1 MRRPAAQIRSK
12 PRIAKATTFP
22 APVGGWI
29 RNQNLATPGARLPD
43 GSKVVGAF
51 VLDNFFP
58 EATGVRMRRGSQ
70 SFAQIGADGTA
81 PVVAMWTYINGLN
94 AKLFAATATAIYD
107 VSNPA
112 LAENELLGDHNGA
125 TLVDDQGRALLS
137 RLSIPAGPDIHD
149 LLGGEWSV
157 VQFATPGG
165 VFLRAVNG
173 LDTPLVY
180 DGANWSTSPAI
191 TGVDPTSLS
200 YVWSFRRRLF
210 FIKGGS
216 LSAYYLPA
224 DSIGGAAVE
233 IPFGGVFERGG
244 SLLYGASWSLESGAG
259 GLSEQCVF
267 MTTEGEVAVY
277 QGTDPSNA
285 STWSKVGVYRIGR
298 PLGQKAFIRAG
309 GDLVIGTDV
318 GFVPLTQAVQRD
330 FTALSPSAVSYSI
343 EMAWNEKVAETS
355 STGKWQSV
363 VWPTGHMVVV
373 APPTP
378 VGGTPA
384 MFVANARTGAWG
396 RYTGWDGLC
405 LEVFRDRLLF
415 GSRDG
420 MIIEGEVTGADRGVA
435 YTAAMVPLMDSLK
448 APASL
453 KTSLTMRAT
462 LMSPYEVVPRLSL
475 QADYS
480 VNLRPP
486 PDDASIATGNNWGS
500 AIWGS
505 SLWSEPAVRNV
516 YQRWQSVGGRGYA
529 VAPAVQ
535 ITSGKSVP
543 PDVEIIQV
551 DMTYDQGDIVS

>member
-1 MRRPAAQIRSK
+1 MRRPAALSK
-12 PRIAKATTFP
+12 SRPRVAKDTSFA
-22 APVGGWI
+22 APVSGWI

-43 GSKVVGAF
+43 GSKVTGAF

-70 SFAQIGADGTA
+70 SFAQIGPDGSQ

-107 VSNPA
+107 ISSPVTP
-112 LAENELLGDHNGA
+112 ENELLVDHDGL

-137 RLSIPAGPDIHD
+137 RLSVPTPSVDE
-149 LLGGEWSV
+149 LLGGQWSV

-180 DGANWSTSPAI
+180 DGDSWSTSPAI
-191 TGVDPTSLS
+191 TGVNPALLS
-200 YVWSFRRRLF
+200 HVWMFRRRLF

-267 MTTEGEVAVY
+267 VTTEGEVAVY
-277 QGTDPSNA
+277 QGTDPANA

-298 PLGQKAFIRAG
+298 PLGPKAFIRAG

-330 FTALSPSAVSYSI
+330 FTALSPSAVSYPI

-355 STGKWQSV
+355 STGNWHCA

-378 VGGTPA
+378 IGGSPA
-384 MFVANARTGAWG
+384 MFCANARTGAWG
-396 RYTGWDGLC
+396 RYTGWDGTC
-405 LEVFRDRLLF
+405 VEVFRDRLLF
-415 GSRDG
+415 GSRQG
-420 MIIEGEVTGADRGVA
+420 LIVEGEVTGADRGAA
-435 YTAAMVPLMDSLK
+435 YTAVMVPLMDSLK
-448 APASL
+448 APSQL

-480 VNLRPP
+480 IRLPPP
-486 PDDASIATGNNWGS
+486 PDDATVAAGNNWGS
-500 AIWGS
+500 AIWGA

-516 YQRWQSVGGRGYA
+516 YQRWQSVGGSGYA
-529 VAPAVQ
+529 IAPAVQ
-535 ITSGKSVP
+535 ITSGKPIP
-543 PDVEIIQV
+543 PDVEVIKV
-551 DMTYDQGDIVS
+551 DITYDQGDIVS